1 MFLSAARTVPGTFF
15 NGSVEFCGV
24 LQFPFRFHFLSEK
37 NDTDRAVYCPS
48 QCLRKPAR
56 WRSEGDAYR
65 SSKCEGRG
73 TGIVNSRYADREL
86 AQGARHRSSPFRPT
100 SLSVLPLPPSSSINN
115 QGMSLSITQCLWHG
129 LWFGI
134 LHVRMLL
141 CVCVCGPIGN
151 TGN

>member
-86 AQGARHRSSPFRPT
+86 AQGAAVAPSSPPRSPCFPFRPAVPIPGAC
-100 SLSVLPLPPSSSINN
+100 LCRFFCAC
-115 QGMSLSITQCLWHG
+115 GMACG
-129 LWFGI
+129 LALACEI
-134 LHVRMLL
+134 PA
-141 CVCVCGPIGN
+141 VCVYVC
-151 TGN
+151 TLSKF